1 MVQYTDDRREIQPD
15 VDSAARHEYIDRMR
29 FTTPDVSLSIRLLLF
44 FFSVL
49 IASEAGAQPPPIPKR
64 EVRAVWLTTASG
76 LDWPR
81 STDRTEQQASLRDI
95 VRHLKSYNFNTIFFQ
110 IRSRGDA
117 YYRSAYEPWAEN
129 LTGTLGKDP
138 GWDPLAFLINEAHEA
153 GIEVH
158 GWVNVYK
165 VRANGSVPL
174 STPPHVSRA
183 HPGWTFSYHGEGWL
197 DPGIPDVGKFL
208 LNVVMDIARKYD
220 IDGINFDYLRYP
232 GRDFS
237 DGVSYKKYGLGVPR
251 DKWRKS
257 NLDRFVAECYDR
269 LTALRPLLKIGASP
283 LGIYGSDTGFVSVA
297 AGEYYQDTRTW
308 LKTGKLDYVAPQV
321 YWTTGG
327 SRGEP
332 DFATLVP
339 DWQQLA
345 GERHVYAGIGA
356 YKNDVAR
363 EVPRQIDISRKAGN
377 AGQSYFRYE
386 SIRGAGLSGGR
397 YATPALIPP
406 MPWKD
411 STSPPPPNYVAV
423 TEITTNVFNLE
434 WVPAQ
439 TVADRTRAFRY
450 ILYRWTSPQIPLDD
464 PRSIAQ
470 VLPGMTTSCTD
481 TVRVPSGATYYYAVS
496 AVNAANSEGPPSQIS
511 SGTMLEF
518 LSLRGKLTEMT
529 GLSAALSPQGNTPRM
544 VAYSLARRTSVML
557 DLLARPRGSNDTIL
571 TRLVSDTQET
581 GLYVVGLN
589 NVQFVPGKYTVRLRT
604 GDSVVEQPF
613 ELP

>member
-1 MVQYTDDRREIQPD
+1 MKRFIISEI
-15 VDSAARHEYIDRMR
+15 
-29 FTTPDVSLSIRLLLF
+29 SLSIRLLLF
-44 FFSVL
+44 FSLLL
-49 IASEAGAQPPPIPKR
+49 IASEAVAQSPPTPKR

-76 LDWPR
+76 LDWPQ
-81 STDRTEQQASLRDI
+81 STDRTQQQASLRDI
-95 VRHLKSYNFNTIFFQ
+95 VRHLQLYNFNTIFFQ

-165 VRANGSVPL
+165 VKGNGSVPL
-174 STPPHVSRA
+174 STPPHVARA
-183 HPGWTFSYHGEGWL
+183 HPGWVFSYQGEGWL
-197 DPGIPDVGKFL
+197 DPGIPEVGKYL
-208 LNVVMDIARKYD
+208 LNVLMDIVRKYD

-232 GRDFS
+232 GRTFP
-237 DGVSYKKYGLGVPR
+237 DGDSYKKYGIGLTR
-251 DKWRKS
+251 DRWRKS

-269 LTALRPLLKIGASP
+269 LTALRPLLKIGSSP
-283 LGIYGSDTGFVSVA
+283 LGIFGSDTGFVSSA

-308 LKTGKLDYVAPQV
+308 LKTGKLDYVAPQL
-321 YWTTGG
+321 YWTIGG
-327 SRGEP
+327 SRGNP
-332 DFATLVP
+332 DFAALAP
-339 DWQQLA
+339 GWQGIA

-356 YKNDVAR
+356 YKEDVAR

-397 YATPALIPP
+397 YSLPALVPP

-411 STSPPPPNYVAV
+411 ASSPPPPLYLAV
-423 TEITTNVFNLE
+423 TEITTNVFDLQ
-434 WVPAQ
+434 WVPPQ
-439 TVADRTRAFRY
+439 TASERTRALHY
-450 ILYRWTSPQIPLDD
+450 VLYRWTSPQIPFDD

-470 VLPGMTTSCTD
+470 VVPGMTAFCTD
-481 TVRVPSGATYYYAVS
+481 TVRVPSGATYFYAVS
-496 AVNAANSEGPPSQIS
+496 AVNAANSEGPPSQVS

-518 LSLRGKLTEMT
+518 LLLRGKLTEMT
-529 GLSAALSPQGNTPRM
+529 GLSAALSPQGGTPRM
-544 VAYSLARRTSVML
+544 VAYSLARRTPVTL
-557 DLLARPRGSNDTIL
+557 ELLARPTGSADPIL
-571 TRLVSDTQET
+571 TTLVSDTQET
-581 GLYVVGLN
+581 GVYVVGLSK
-589 NVQFVPGKYTVRLRT
+589 VQFVPGRYTFRLRT

-613 ELP
+613 DLP

>member
-1 MVQYTDDRREIQPD
+1 MVQYTDDRREKQPD
-15 VDSAARHEYIDRMR
+15 IDSAARCEYIKKMR
-29 FTTPDVSLSIRLLLF
+29 FTRPDVSLPIRLPLF
-44 FFSVL
+44 FSLFL
-49 IASEAGAQPPPIPKR
+49 IASEAVAQSPPIPKR

-81 STDRTEQQASLRDI
+81 STDRTDQQSSLREI

-153 GIEVH
+153 SIEVH

-165 VRANGSVPL
+165 VRANGPVPL
-174 STPPHVSRA
+174 TTPPHVSRA

-197 DPGIPDVGKFL
+197 DPGIPDVGKYL
-208 LNVVMDIARKYD
+208 LNLVMDIARKYD

-232 GRDFS
+232 GRDFP
-237 DGVSYKKYGLGVPR
+237 DGDSYKRYGLGIPKDR
-251 DKWRKS
+251 WRKS

-269 LTALRPLLKIGASP
+269 LTALRPLLKIGSSP
-283 LGIYGSDTGFVSVA
+283 LGIYGSDTGFVSTA
-297 AGEYYQDTRTW
+297 AGEYYQDTRMW

-321 YWTTGG
+321 YWSIGG

-345 GERHVYAGIGA
+345 GERHVYTGIGA

-363 EVPRQIDISRKAGN
+363 EIPQQIDISRKAGN

-386 SIRGAGLSGGR
+386 SIRGGLAGGR
-397 YATPALIPP
+397 YSTPALIPP
-406 MPWKD
+406 MHWKD
-411 STSPPPPNYVAV
+411 STSPPPPNYLAV
-423 TEITTNVFNLE
+423 TEISTNVFNLE

-450 ILYRWTSPQIPLDD
+450 VLYRWTSPLIPFDD
-464 PRSIAQ
+464 PRSISQ
-470 VLPGMTTSCTD
+470 VVPGMISACTD
-481 TVRVPSGATYYYAVS
+481 TVKQPSGGTYYYAVS
-496 AVNAANSEGPPSQIS
+496 TVNAANSEGPPSQVS
-511 SGTMLEF
+511 SGTMQEF
-518 LSLRGKLTEMT
+518 LALRGKLTEMT
-529 GLSAALSPQGNTPRM
+529 GLSASLSPGGGTPRM
-544 VAYSLARRTSVML
+544 VAYSLARKTSVTL
-557 DLLARPRGSNDTIL
+557 DLLARPSGSNDTIL
-571 TRLVSDTQET
+571 TTLVSDTQET
-581 GLYVVGLN
+581 GVYVVGLN
-589 NVQFVPGKYTVRLRT
+589 NVQFVPGRYTVRLRT
-604 GDSVVEQPF
+604 GESVVEQPF